1 MRSNRLLNLVL
12 ISLIAGVFAAA
23 ATASEEPPQ
32 VTEEGLVLV
41 EDSEWGLVYVLPEAD
56 LSGYDKVMMT
66 ETTVAFR
73 KNWRRDMNRSSRSI
87 RVTQNDMDRIKTRLA
102 EQFST
107 VFREVLEED
116 DGFPVV
122 EEAGETVLL
131 LRPAIVNLDVNAP
144 DTMSAGRTRTYTDR
158 AGEMTLYLEIRD
170 SLTGALI
177 AKGLDRQADRRDAF
191 MTWQSRVQNT
201 QAANQILR
209 GWATSLREALD
220 TATSTEPPAASDS
233 E

>member
-1 MRSNRLLNLVL
+1 MNSRRL
-12 ISLIAGVFAAA
+12 IYPILIALLAGTFAVTG
-23 ATASEEPPQ
+23 TASEDPPKI
-32 VTEEGLVLV
+32 TEEGLVLV

-66 ETTVAFR
+66 ETVVAFR
-73 KNWRRDMNRSSRSI
+73 KNWRRDMNRTSRSI

-102 EQFST
+102 EQFDT

-122 EEAGETVLL
+122 DEQGEDVLL
-131 LRPAIVNLDVNAP
+131 LRPAIVNLDVTAP
-144 DTMSAGRTRTYTDR
+144 DTMSAGRTRTYTDQ

-170 SLTGALI
+170 SWTGALI

-191 MTWQSRVQNT
+191 MTWQSRVQNN
-201 QAANQILR
+201 QAATEIIR
-209 GWATSLREALD
+209 RWATSLRQALD
-220 TATSTEPPAASDS
+220 KATSAEPPAAPGA